1 MRSRNPLFTVRRR
14 NAFTLIELLLVLVIL
29 GVLAAVVVPKLAGR
43 GEQARLTAA
52 KADISSL
59 EGALD
64 QFETDAGRY
73 PTADEGLGALV
84 NPPSNVKAWN
94 GPYVKQVPNDPW
106 GHPYIYRYPGIHNT
120 RGLDLAS
127 MGPDGQEGTQDD
139 IDNWTQK

>member
-1 MRSRNPLFTVRRR
+1 MRTRNPLFRTARA
-14 NAFTLIELLLVLVIL
+14 AFTLIELLLVLVIL

-43 GEQARLTAA
+43 GEQARQAA
-52 KADISSL
+52 ARTDITNL

-73 PTADEGLGALV
+73 PTADEGLQALV

-94 GPYVKQVPNDPW
+94 GPYVKAVPNDPW
-106 GHPYIYRYPGIHNT
+106 GHAYNYRYPGVHNT
-120 RGLDLAS
+120 RGLDLS
-127 MGPDGQEGTQDD
+127 SIGPDGQEGTQDD